1 MITRR
6 LALGVASAALAPAVL
21 GAAEPGVL
29 RIVVAYPP
37 GGVSDL
43 MARLIA
49 DRLEAHLQRTV
60 VVENQPGAA
69 GTLALSRLAH
79 RSVHAR
85 TLVLCAT
92 TPLALAR
99 RLGLRVPP
107 VVPVCGVMHTPQLL
121 LGTSLLGGK
130 NFGEVIE
137 YARQSPGAVRWAT
150 SGVGTLGHL
159 VLGQVAKA
167 FNVDVVHVPYK
178 GGGEQ
183 LRDALGG
190 QFELLSS
197 NLAVM
202 QISYVK
208 AGRLSA
214 LALGAPAR
222 CAPLPD
228 VPTFAELG
236 CPAANLSS
244 LFGLFAA
251 PGTSRG
257 EVRRLNA
264 ALNAALSSPDIR
276 DAIQDSG
283 NLPASGSVAEFEAQ
297 IARQSALLSRA
308 ADDVNLR

>member
-6 LALGVASAALAPAVL
+6 LAIGMAGASLAPAVL
-21 GAAEPGVL
+21 HAAEPGIL

-49 DRLEAHLQRTV
+49 DRLKEDLPRTV
-60 VVENQPGAA
+60 LVENQPGAA
-69 GTLALSRLAH
+69 GTIALSRLAH
-79 RSVHAR
+79 RKAHAR

-92 TPLALAR
+92 TPIALAR

-121 LGTSLLGGK
+121 LGTSLLGGR
-130 NFGEVIE
+130 NFGQVIE
-137 YARQSPGAVRWAT
+137 YARRNPGSLRWAT
-150 SGVGTLGHL
+150 SGGGTLGHL

-167 FNVDVVHVPYK
+167 FNLDVVHVPYK

-183 LRDALGG
+183 LHDALGG

-208 AGRLSA
+208 AGRLDA

-257 EVRRLNA
+257 EVRRLNT
-264 ALNAALSSPDIR
+264 ALNAALASPEIR
-276 DAIQDSG
+276 DAIRDSG
-283 NLPASGSVAEFEAQ
+283 NLSAAGPAGEFEAEM
-297 IARQSALLSRA
+297 ARQAALLARA

>member
-6 LALGVASAALAPAVL
+6 LVIGAAAAAIAPAVL
-21 GAAEPGVL
+21 RAAEPGLL

-49 DRLEAHLQRTV
+49 DHLEQHLQRT

-69 GTLALSRLAH
+69 GTIALSRLARRH
-79 RSVHAR
+79 GRGR
-85 TLVLCAT
+85 TLVLCAS
-92 TPLALAR
+92 TPLALAH
-99 RLGLRVPP
+99 RLGIAVPR

-130 NFGEVIE
+130 NFEEAIA
-137 YARQSPGAVRWAT
+137 YARRNPGAVRWAT

-159 VLGQVAKA
+159 VLGQVAKT
-167 FNVDVVHVPYK
+167 FDLDVVHVPYK

-183 LRDALGG
+183 LHDALSG

-208 AGRLSA
+208 AGRLDA

-236 CPAANLSS
+236 CPAANMSS

-251 PGTSRG
+251 PGTPRS

-264 ALNAALSSPDIR
+264 ALNVALSSPEISDAIR
-276 DAIQDSG
+276 DTG
-283 NLPASGSVAEFEAQ
+283 NLSAGGPVADFEAQ
-297 IARQSALLSRA
+297 IQRQAALLDRA

>member
-6 LALGVASAALAPAVL
+6 LAI
-21 GAAEPGVL
+21 GAAAAAIAPGFVRAAESGLL

-49 DRLEAHLQRTV
+49 DHLDRHLQPT
-60 VVENQPGAA
+60 VVENQAGAA
-69 GTLALSRLAH
+69 GTIALSRLA
-79 RSVHAR
+79 RRRGRGR

-92 TPLALAR
+92 TPIALAH
-99 RLGLRVPP
+99 RLGIAVPR

-121 LGTSLLGGK
+121 LGTSLLAGR
-130 NFGEVIE
+130 NFGEAVAF
-137 YARQSPGAVRWAT
+137 ARENPGAVRWAT

-159 VLGQVAKA
+159 VLGQVAKT
-167 FNVDVVHVPYK
+167 FDLDVVHVPYK

-183 LRDALGG
+183 LHDALGG

-208 AGRLSA
+208 AGRLDA

-228 VPTFAELG
+228 VPTFAELR
-236 CPAANLSS
+236 CPSANLSS

-251 PGTSRG
+251 PGMPRG

-264 ALNAALSSPDIR
+264 ALNGALSSPGIR
-276 DAIQDSG
+276 DAITDSG
-283 NLPASGSVAEFEAQ
+283 NLSAAGSVADFEAQ
-297 IARQSALLSRA
+297 MQRQAALLERA